1 MSAIHRLREKIDD
14 LKANFLTIQKENEEL
29 KLQSEIPTQSDDK
42 LISSLR
48 SDIANRNQQIKELKD
63 ELAEKDEEIE
73 AIITKVETLIG

>member
-73 AIITKVETLIG
+73 AIITKVETLLG